1 MNILLFDQSELQ
13 DNQLILSDRRAEH
26 IRKILRAGCG
36 DQLKTGQLNGPLG
49 RATIREINKK
59 RVVLQIELNGPLP
72 PQPATSLILALPRP
86 IMLKRI
92 LSQATTL
99 GVSNIYLINS
109 RRVEK
114 SFFHASLLEESNML
128 PHLLHGLEQAGDT
141 RLPENSIHQ
150 RFKPF
155 VEDLLPEIGKDSHA
169 RLVAHPEA
177 TSFLPELIK
186 IPLQEKVLLAIG
198 PEGGWIDYEID
209 KFKEQ
214 GFRPFSMGPRIL
226 RVDTAVISL
235 LSQLDLL
242 RNSRLKVEG

>member
-13 DNQLILSDRRAEH
+13 DNQLILNDRRAEH

-36 DQLKTGQLNGPLG
+36 DQLKAGQINGPIG
-49 RATIREINKK
+49 RATIQEIDKK
-59 RVVLQIELNGPLP
+59 RIILQVELNGPLRP
-72 PQPATSLILALPRP
+72 RPVTSLILALPRP

-114 SFFHASLLEESNML
+114 SFFHASLLEENNML

-141 RLPENSIHQ
+141 WLPEVSIHQ

-155 VEDLLPEIGKDSHA
+155 IEDLLPEISENSPA

-186 IPLQEKVLLAIG
+186 IPLQQKVLLAIG

-214 GFRPFSMGPRIL
+214 GFQPFTLGPRIL

-235 LSQLDLL
+235 LAQLDLL
-242 RNSRLKVEG
+242 RNSGLKAE